1 MNESIE
7 EPSLAY
13 IALQVQR
20 GRSNEV
26 VDDVRALAGVTYAG
40 YAVGTLDVLAKIEAK
55 DIRSLIR
62 LITQIGRSPGVL
74 KTTTYL
80 VVEGGKSK
88 EREKQVGGIM
98 FATAYTTA
106 NYSQL
111 VERLAQHDSVNC
123 VSLVLGEY
131 DLIVEIVGKTL
142 PEIRNAI
149 RSIQEKEKEIVST
162 NTVPVLE

>member
-1 MNESIE
+1 MNELIK

-13 IALQVQR
+13 VALQVQR

-26 VDDVRALAGVTYAG
+26 VDDVRALPGVTYEG
-40 YAVGTLDVLAKIEAK
+40 YAGGTVDVLAKIETR
-55 DIRSLIR
+55 DIPSLIR
-62 LITQIGRSPGVL
+62 LISQIGRSPGVL

-88 EREKQVGGIM
+88 GREKEIGAVM

-111 VERLAQHDSVNC
+111 VEKVSKHDSVNC

-131 DLIVEIVGKTL
+131 DLIVEIVGKAL

-149 RSIQEKEKEIVST
+149 RSIQEKQKEIVST
-162 NTVPVLE
+162 NTVPVSE